1 MTGEVVWALRTPDGA
16 IVRQN
21 QQTLTIPAMSAKWL
35 DKVDCADASLTGHYV
50 SFAFVVDDVALSEG
64 TCIFCAPK
72 HFEFV
77 DPRLTLETRG
87 DTLVVT
93 SHAYAKQV
101 WLESEDA
108 DLLLDDNAFDMN
120 PGTKVVRVLRGSAEK
135 VRGRSVWDL
144 GR

>member
-1 MTGEVVWALRTPDGA
+1 MSQCPKGRASSAR
-16 IVRQN
+16 RS
-21 QQTLTIPAMSAKWL
+21 TLNL
-35 DKVDCADASLTGHYV
+35 LT
-50 SFAFVVDDVALSEG
+50 
-64 TCIFCAPK
+64 
-72 HFEFV
+72 
-77 DPRLTLETRG
+77 RLTVEKRG

-120 PGTKVVRVLRGSAEK
+120 PGTKVVRVVRGTAEK

>member
-1 MTGEVVWALRTPDGA
+1 M
-16 IVRQN
+16 
-21 QQTLTIPAMSAKWL
+21 
-35 DKVDCADASLTGHYV
+35 
-50 SFAFVVDDVALSEG
+50 
-64 TCIFCAPK
+64 
-72 HFEFV
+72 
-77 DPRLTLETRG
+77 ETHG
-87 DTLVVT
+87 DTIIVT

-120 PGTKVVRVLRGSAEK
+120 PGTKVVRVVRGSAEK